1 MPQYSVRSHRSTPL
15 PPHRPRLCKGGGEGG
30 QTAVLPMTRS
40 FRQRSPFQ
48 TSRWLGRA
56 QTLVWAWAA
65 RNLRRQTQLQQKA
78 SKLLGKLKPPKRT
91 RSPSSRPAHLV
102 GLRVMSRLCAGPL
115 RMPAHAPLTQPG
127 KSLLKPLRTGLS
139 VLRDRFQETLFV
151 TRWEKEQE
159 VGRRSRVLLGFCS
172 QILKFCCPHPFPS
185 VYAATVACITA
196 CSSKSV
202 CGSQRE
208 V

>member
-1 MPQYSVRSHRSTPL
+1 
-15 PPHRPRLCKGGGEGG
+15 
-30 QTAVLPMTRS
+30 MTRS
-40 FRQRSPFQ
+40 FWQRSPFQ

-65 RNLRRQTQLQQKA
+65 RNLTRQIQLQQKA